1 LRPAPD
7 VFLIPPSS
15 PPTPSRRQDA
25 SFIYETLAESC
36 VRTNLR
42 RFEARDYLF
51 RAALCLMGA
60 EMPEPELDEDKE
72 DDEEELGYAIIA
84 ASEEKYHN
92 IVWKV

>member
-1 LRPAPD
+1 
-7 VFLIPPSS
+7 
-15 PPTPSRRQDA
+15 
-25 SFIYETLAESC
+25 

-92 IVWKV
+92 IVWKVCDERWRMGSPAQTRAFPSPSSPRCLRWTWC